1 MSAAEG
7 EPEGIGAKA
16 DIIPDAVAA
25 IIEQQMTAR
34 SSIDLKKFK
43 ASLDGDAPPAL
54 QALWYQAKGDWKRAH
69 RLAQAQDDKN
79 SAWVH
84 GYLHRIEGDNANA
97 GYWYRC
103 AGKPRSSA
111 PPKKEW
117 EEIVFA
123 RPSGVRQCGV
133 IDTGGLELRRLGD
146 EGKFVVGCQSCC
158 LHFKIS
164 PTSR

>member
-16 DIIPDAVAA
+16 NIIPDAVAA
-25 IIEQQMTAR
+25 IIEQHLTPR
-34 SSIDLKKFK
+34 SSIDLKTFK
-43 ASLDGDAPPAL
+43 ASLDGDAPPAGLGRAL

-69 RLAQAQDDKN
+69 RLAQAKDDKN

-84 GYLHRIEGDNANA
+84 GYLHQVEGDNANA

-103 AGKPRSSA
+103 AGKRHSSA

-117 EEIVFA
+117 EEIVA
-123 RPSGVRQCGV
+123 A
-133 IDTGGLELRRLGD
+133 ILRD
-146 EGKFVVGCQSCC
+146 QS
-158 LHFKIS
+158 
-164 PTSR
+164 

>member
-1 MSAAEG
+1 MPRTSGAGG

-16 DIIPDAVAA
+16 DITPDAVAA
-25 IIEQQMTAR
+25 IIEQPMTPR

-43 ASLDGDAPPAL
+43 TSLDGDAPPAGLGKAL

-84 GYLHRIEGDNANA
+84 GYLHRVEGDNANA

-111 PPKKEW
+111 PLEKEW
-117 EEIVFA
+117 EEIVA
-123 RPSGVRQCGV
+123 A
-133 IDTGGLELRRLGD
+133 ILRD
-146 EGKFVVGCQSCC
+146 QA
-158 LHFKIS
+158 
-164 PTSR
+164 